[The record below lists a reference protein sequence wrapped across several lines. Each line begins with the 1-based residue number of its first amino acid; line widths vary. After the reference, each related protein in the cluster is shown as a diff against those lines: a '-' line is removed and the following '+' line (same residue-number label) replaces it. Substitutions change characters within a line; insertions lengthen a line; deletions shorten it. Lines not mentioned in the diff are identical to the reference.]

1 MEKSLKNKKGF
12 TLTELIVVI
21 AIIGILA
28 AVLIPSITS
37 YIRNAKESA
46 AIQDASAMYQ
56 ELIAEVN
63 VTDDIYETLTTNK
76 YYIVETL
83 TTNKYYNVETDRRY
97 YVLLE
102 NGSCNVSPLKDN
114 SVVDAASAATEFNI
128 EGVSTFFVLRKV
140 NEAYCVLELSKKDT
154 TWIESQTP
162 VYPTQTQTE

>member
-76 YYIVETL
+76 YYIVET
-83 TTNKYYNVETDRRY
+83 DGGY

-140 NEAYCVLELSKKDT
+140 NEAYRVL
-154 TWIESQTP
+154 
-162 VYPTQTQTE
+162 

>member
-21 AIIGILA
+21 ASIGILA

-37 YIRNAKESA
+37 YIRNSKESA

-76 YYIVETL
+76 YYIVET
-83 TTNKYYNVETDRRY
+83 DGGY

-140 NEAYCVLELSKKDT
+140 NEAYRVLELSKENT
-154 TWIESQTP
+154 TWTESQTP

>member
-76 YYIVETL
+76 YYIV
-83 TTNKYYNVETDRRY
+83 KTDGGY

-102 NGSCNVSPLKDN
+102 NGSCNVSPKK
-114 SVVDAASAATEFNI
+114 VVDAAAAANEFNI
-128 EGVSTFFVLRKV
+128 DGVSTFFVLRKG
-140 NEAYCVLELSKKDT
+140 NEEYRVLELTKEGT
-154 TWIESQTP
+154 TWIESKTS
-162 VYPTQTQTE
+162 VYPE

>member
-76 YYIVETL
+76 YYIVET
-83 TTNKYYNVETDRRY
+83 DGGY

-102 NGSCNVSPLKDN
+102 NGSCNVSPKK
-114 SVVDAASAATEFNI
+114 VVDAAAAANEFNI
-128 EGVSTFFVLRKV
+128 DGVSTFFVLRKV
-140 NEAYCVLELSKKDT
+140 NEEYRVLELTKKGT
-154 TWIESQTP
+154 TWTESQTS
-162 VYPTQTQTE
+162 VYPEQTV

>member
-76 YYIVETL
+76 YYIVET
-83 TTNKYYNVETDRRY
+83 DGGY

-114 SVVDAASAATEFNI
+114 SVDDATSAATKFNI

-140 NEAYCVLELSKKDT
+140 NEAYRVLELSKKNT
-154 TWIESQTP
+154 TWTESQTP

>member
-76 YYIVETL
+76 YYIVET
-83 TTNKYYNVETDRRY
+83 DGGY

-140 NEAYCVLELSKKDT
+140 NEAYSVLELSKENT
-154 TWIESQTP
+154 TWTESQTP
-162 VYPTQTQTE
+162 FYSTQTQTE

>member
-1 MEKSLKNKKGF
+1 MNKKGF

-76 YYIVETL
+76 YYIVET
-83 TTNKYYNVETDRRY
+83 DGGY

-114 SVVDAASAATEFNI
+114 SVVDAASAAAEFNI

-140 NEAYCVLELSKKDT
+140 NEAYRVLELSKENT
-154 TWIESQTP
+154 TWTESQTP
-162 VYPTQTQTE
+162 IYPTQTQTE

>member
-76 YYIVETL
+76 YYIVET
-83 TTNKYYNVETDRRY
+83 DGGY

-114 SVVDAASAATEFNI
+114 SVVNAASAATEFNI

-140 NEAYCVLELSKKDT
+140 NEAYSVLELSKENT
-154 TWIESQTP
+154 TWTESQTP

>member
-1 MEKSLKNKKGF
+1 M
-12 TLTELIVVI
+12 IVVI

-76 YYIVETL
+76 YYIVET
-83 TTNKYYNVETDRRY
+83 DGGY

-140 NEAYCVLELSKKDT
+140 NEAYRVLELSKENT
-154 TWIESQTP
+154 TWTESQTP
-162 VYPTQTQTE
+162 IYPTQTQTE

>member
-1 MEKSLKNKKGF
+1 M
-12 TLTELIVVI
+12 
-21 AIIGILA
+21 
-28 AVLIPSITS
+28 LIPSITS

-76 YYIVETL
+76 YYIVET
-83 TTNKYYNVETDRRY
+83 DGGY

-114 SVVDAASAATEFNI
+114 SVVNAASAATEFDI

-140 NEAYCVLELSKKDT
+140 NEAYRVLELSKENT

>member
-1 MEKSLKNKKGF
+1 MEKSLKNKNGF

-76 YYIVETL
+76 YYIVET
-83 TTNKYYNVETDRRY
+83 DGGY

-102 NGSCNVSPLKDN
+102 NGSCNVSPKK
-114 SVVDAASAATEFNI
+114 VVDAVAAANEFNI
-128 EGVSTFFVLRKV
+128 DGVSTFFVLRKV
-140 NEAYCVLELSKKDT
+140 NEEYRVLELTKEGT
-154 TWIESQTP
+154 TWPGPESLTS
-162 VYPTQTQTE
+162 VYPK

>member
-37 YIRNAKESA
+37 YIRNEKESA

-76 YYIVETL
+76 YYIVET
-83 TTNKYYNVETDRRY
+83 DGGY

-140 NEAYCVLELSKKDT
+140 NEAYRVLELSKENT
-154 TWIESQTP
+154 TWTESQTP

>member
-76 YYIVETL
+76 YYIVET
-83 TTNKYYNVETDRRY
+83 DGGY

-102 NGSCNVSPLKDN
+102 NGSCNVSPKK
-114 SVVDAASAATEFNI
+114 VVDAAAAANEFNI
-128 EGVSTFFVLRKV
+128 DGVSTFFVLRKV
-140 NEAYCVLELSKKDT
+140 KVNEEYRVLELTKEGT
-154 TWIESQTP
+154 TWTESQNS
-162 VYPTQTQTE
+162 VYPEQKV

>member
-76 YYIVETL
+76 YYIVET
-83 TTNKYYNVETDRRY
+83 DGGY

-114 SVVDAASAATEFNI
+114 SVVYAASAATEFNI

-140 NEAYCVLELSKKDT
+140 NEAYRVLELSKENT
-154 TWIESQTP
+154 TWTESQTP
-162 VYPTQTQTE
+162 IYPTQTQTE

>member
-1 MEKSLKNKKGF
+1 MGKLLKNKKGF

-76 YYIVETL
+76 YYIVET
-83 TTNKYYNVETDRRY
+83 DGGY

-102 NGSCNVSPLKDN
+102 NGSCNVSPKK
-114 SVVDAASAATEFNI
+114 VVDAAAAANEFNI
-128 EGVSTFFVLRKV
+128 DGVSTFFVLRKV
-140 NEAYCVLELSKKDT
+140 NEEYRVLELTKKGT
-154 TWIESQTP
+154 TWTESQTS
-162 VYPTQTQTE
+162 VYPEQTV

>member
-76 YYIVETL
+76 YYIVET
-83 TTNKYYNVETDRRY
+83 DGGY

-102 NGSCNVSPLKDN
+102 NGSCNVSPKK
-114 SVVDAASAATEFNI
+114 VVDAAAAANEFNI
-128 EGVSTFFVLRKV
+128 DGVSTFFVLRKV
-140 NEAYCVLELSKKDT
+140 NEEYRVLELTKEGT
-154 TWIESQTP
+154 TWPASQTS
-162 VYPTQTQTE
+162 VYPE

>member
-76 YYIVETL
+76 YYIVET
-83 TTNKYYNVETDRRY
+83 DGGY

-114 SVVDAASAATEFNI
+114 SVVNAASAATEFDI

-140 NEAYCVLELSKKDT
+140 NEACRVLELSKENT

>member
-76 YYIVETL
+76 YYIVET
-83 TTNKYYNVETDRRY
+83 DGGY

-114 SVVDAASAATEFNI
+114 SVVDAASAAAEFNI

-140 NEAYCVLELSKKDT
+140 NEAYRVLELSKENT
-154 TWIESQTP
+154 TWTESQTP
-162 VYPTQTQTE
+162 IYPTQTQTE

>member
-76 YYIVETL
+76 YYIVET
-83 TTNKYYNVETDRRY
+83 DGGY

-102 NGSCNVSPLKDN
+102 NGSCNVSPKK
-114 SVVDAASAATEFNI
+114 VVDAAAAANEFNI
-128 EGVSTFFVLRKV
+128 DGVSTFFVLRKG
-140 NEAYCVLELSKKDT
+140 NDEEYRVLELTKEGT
-154 TWIESQTP
+154 TWPKSQTS
-162 VYPTQTQTE
+162 VYPE

>member
-76 YYIVETL
+76 YYIVET
-83 TTNKYYNVETDRRY
+83 DGGY

-102 NGSCNVSPLKDN
+102 NGSCNVSPKK
-114 SVVDAASAATEFNI
+114 VVDAAAAANEFNI
-128 EGVSTFFVLRKV
+128 DGVSTFFVLRKE
-140 NEAYCVLELSKKDT
+140 NEEYRVLELTKEGT
-154 TWIESQTP
+154 TWPKPQTP
-162 VYPTQTQTE
+162 VYPEQTV

>member
-76 YYIVETL
+76 YYIVET
-83 TTNKYYNVETDRRY
+83 DGGY

-102 NGSCNVSPLKDN
+102 NGSCNVSPKK
-114 SVVDAASAATEFNI
+114 VVDAAAAANEFNI
-128 EGVSTFFVLRKV
+128 DGVSTFFVLRKV
-140 NEAYCVLELSKKDT
+140 NEEYHVLELTKEGT
-154 TWIESQTP
+154 TWRPESQTS
-162 VYPTQTQTE
+162 VYPE

>member
-76 YYIVETL
+76 YYIVET
-83 TTNKYYNVETDRRY
+83 DGGY

-102 NGSCNVSPLKDN
+102 NGSCNVSPKK
-114 SVVDAASAATEFNI
+114 VVNAAAAANEFNI
-128 EGVSTFFVLRKV
+128 DGVSTFFVLRKV
-140 NEAYCVLELSKKDT
+140 HEEYSVLKLTKEGT
-154 TWIESQTP
+154 TWPGPESLTS
-162 VYPTQTQTE
+162 VYPK

>member
-76 YYIVETL
+76 YYIVET
-83 TTNKYYNVETDRRY
+83 DGGY

-114 SVVDAASAATEFNI
+114 SVVDAASAAAEFNI
-128 EGVSTFFVLRKV
+128 EGVSTFFVLRKE
-140 NEAYCVLELSKKDT
+140 NEAYRVLELSKENT
-154 TWIESQTP
+154 TWTESQTP

>member
-76 YYIVETL
+76 YYIVET
-83 TTNKYYNVETDRRY
+83 DGGY

-128 EGVSTFFVLRKV
+128 EGVSTFF
-140 NEAYCVLELSKKDT
+140 CSKK
-154 TWIESQTP
+154 SK
-162 VYPTQTQTE
+162 

>member
-76 YYIVETL
+76 YYIVET
-83 TTNKYYNVETDRRY
+83 DGGY

-102 NGSCNVSPLKDN
+102 NGSCNVSPKK
-114 SVVDAASAATEFNI
+114 VVDAAAAANEFNI
-128 EGVSTFFVLRKV
+128 DGVSTFFVLRKG
-140 NEAYCVLELSKKDT
+140 NDEEYRVLELTKEGT
-154 TWIESQTP
+154 TWIESQTS
-162 VYPTQTQTE
+162 VYPE

>member
-1 MEKSLKNKKGF
+1 MEKLLFKNYWQLCIINKIHSWYIGVSSSHQKIYINKEKSNGKSLKNKKGF

-76 YYIVETL
+76 YYIVET
-83 TTNKYYNVETDRRY
+83 DGGY

-102 NGSCNVSPLKDN
+102 NGSCNVSPKK
-114 SVVDAASAATEFNI
+114 VVDAAAAANEFNI
-128 EGVSTFFVLRKV
+128 DGVSTFL
-140 NEAYCVLELSKKDT
+140 Y
-154 TWIESQTP
+154 
-162 VYPTQTQTE
+162 

>member
-76 YYIVETL
+76 YYIVET
-83 TTNKYYNVETDRRY
+83 DGGY

-102 NGSCNVSPLKDN
+102 NGSCNVSPKK
-114 SVVDAASAATEFNI
+114 VVDATAAANEFNI
-128 EGVSTFFVLRKV
+128 DGVSTFFVLRKV
-140 NEAYCVLELSKKDT
+140 NEEYRVLELTKEGT
-154 TWIESQTP
+154 TWPESQTS
-162 VYPTQTQTE
+162 VYPE

>member
-76 YYIVETL
+76 YYIVET
-83 TTNKYYNVETDRRY
+83 DGGY

-140 NEAYCVLELSKKDT
+140 NEAYRVLELSKEDT
-154 TWIESQTP
+154 TWTESQTP

>member
-76 YYIVETL
+76 YYIVET
-83 TTNKYYNVETDRRY
+83 DGGY

-102 NGSCNVSPLKDN
+102 NGSCNVSPKK
-114 SVVDAASAATEFNI
+114 VVDAAAAANEFNI
-128 EGVSTFFVLRKV
+128 DGVSTFFVLRKV
-140 NEAYCVLELSKKDT
+140 HEEYRVLELTKEGT
-154 TWIESQTP
+154 TWTESQTS
-162 VYPTQTQTE
+162 VYPEQTV

>member
-1 MEKSLKNKKGF
+1 MGKLLKNKKGF

-76 YYIVETL
+76 YYIVET
-83 TTNKYYNVETDRRY
+83 DGGY

-102 NGSCNVSPLKDN
+102 NGSCNVSPKK
-114 SVVDAASAATEFNI
+114 VVDAAAAANEFNI
-128 EGVSTFFVLRKV
+128 DGVSTFFVLRKV
-140 NEAYCVLELSKKDT
+140 KVNEEYRVLELTKEGT
-154 TWIESQTP
+154 TWIESQTS
-162 VYPTQTQTE
+162 VYPEQTV

>member
-76 YYIVETL
+76 YYIVES
-83 TTNKYYNVETDRRY
+83 DGGY

-140 NEAYCVLELSKKDT
+140 NEAYRVLELSKENT
-154 TWIESQTP
+154 TWTESQTP
-162 VYPTQTQTE
+162 IYPTQTQTE

>member
-76 YYIVETL
+76 YYIV
-83 TTNKYYNVETDRRY
+83 KTDGGY

-102 NGSCNVSPLKDN
+102 NGSCNVSPKK
-114 SVVDAASAATEFNI
+114 VVDAAAAANEFNI
-128 EGVSTFFVLRKV
+128 DGVSTFFVLRKG
-140 NEAYCVLELSKKDT
+140 NDEEYHVLELTKEGT
-154 TWIESQTP
+154 TWTESQTS
-162 VYPTQTQTE
+162 VYPEQIV

>member
-63 VTDDIYETLTTNK
+63 ATDDIYETLTTNK
-76 YYIVETL
+76 YYIVET
-83 TTNKYYNVETDRRY
+83 DGGY

-140 NEAYCVLELSKKDT
+140 NEAYRVLELSKENT
-154 TWIESQTP
+154 TWTESQTP

>member
-76 YYIVETL
+76 YYIVET
-83 TTNKYYNVETDRRY
+83 DGGY

-102 NGSCNVSPLKDN
+102 NGSCNVSPKK
-114 SVVDAASAATEFNI
+114 VVDAAAAANEFNI
-128 EGVSTFFVLRKV
+128 DGVSTFFVLRKV
-140 NEAYCVLELSKKDT
+140 KVNEEYHVLELTKEGT
-154 TWIESQTP
+154 TWIESQTS
-162 VYPTQTQTE
+162 VYPEQKV

>member
-76 YYIVETL
+76 YYIV
-83 TTNKYYNVETDRRY
+83 KTDGGY

-102 NGSCNVSPLKDN
+102 NGSCNVSPKK
-114 SVVDAASAATEFNI
+114 VVNAAAAANEFNI
-128 EGVSTFFVLRKV
+128 DGVSTFFVLRKV
-140 NEAYCVLELSKKDT
+140 NEEYRVLELTKEGT
-154 TWIESQTP
+154 TWTESQTS
-162 VYPTQTQTE
+162 VYPEQTV

>member
-76 YYIVETL
+76 YYIVET
-83 TTNKYYNVETDRRY
+83 DGGY

-114 SVVDAASAATEFNI
+114 SVVNAASAATEFNI

-140 NEAYCVLELSKKDT
+140 NEAYRVLELSKENT

-162 VYPTQTQTE
+162 IYPTQTQTE

>member
-76 YYIVETL
+76 YYIV
-83 TTNKYYNVETDRRY
+83 KTDGGY

-102 NGSCNVSPLKDN
+102 NGSCNVSPKK
-114 SVVDAASAATEFNI
+114 VVDAAAAANEFNI
-128 EGVSTFFVLRKV
+128 DGVSTFFVLKKG
-140 NEAYCVLELSKKDT
+140 NEEYRVLELTKEDT
-154 TWIESQTP
+154 TWIESKTS
-162 VYPTQTQTE
+162 VYPE

>member
-76 YYIVETL
+76 YYIVET
-83 TTNKYYNVETDRRY
+83 DGGY

-114 SVVDAASAATEFNI
+114 SVVDAASAAAEFNI
-128 EGVSTFFVLRKV
+128 EGVSTFFVLRKL
-140 NEAYCVLELSKKDT
+140 NEAYRVLELSKENT
-154 TWIESQTP
+154 TCTESQTP